1 MESPSMK
8 YFSDQGRGASCM
20 RTPMEPQIRLI
31 VESEAQLA
39 KVREAVCG
47 AMVHREAD
55 TGVKYVRVAFRYR
68 DEEEDIPDIDLFG
81 RLPHA
86 IARKIAEPLRVEVVQ
101 FPRPRP
107 KSGMMAVRN
116 PISSNWPNRATHGR
130 GPEVEEEVSC
140 RDCASLCSAGIL
152 ESQPCRRSL

>member
-47 AMVHREAD
+47 AMVHPGGRHGSQIRA
-55 TGVKYVRVAFRYR
+55 RR
-68 DEEEDIPDIDLFG
+68 IPI
-81 RLPHA
+81 P
-86 IARKIAEPLRVEVVQ
+86 
-101 FPRPRP
+101 
-107 KSGMMAVRN
+107 
-116 PISSNWPNRATHGR
+116 
-130 GPEVEEEVSC
+130 
-140 RDCASLCSAGIL
+140 
-152 ESQPCRRSL
+152 

>member
-116 PISSNWPNRATHGR
+116 PISSNWPIEQLMAEDLRS
-130 GPEVEEEVSC
+130 EEEVSC